1 MEYVITS
8 GALTA
13 RVDTRGA
20 QLRALKYKDTDYLWP
35 GGDAWGW
42 SAPVCCPWCG
52 AVEGGA
58 FGHAGKTYAAGRHG
72 FVRESEHELAE
83 RGGDTLAFTLRVGEG
98 DARWPWP
105 FELRARYALDGCT
118 LALR

>member
-58 FGHAGKTYAAGRHG
+58 FGHAGKTYAASRHG
-72 FVRESEHELAE
+72 FVRESVQGKGNH
-83 RGGDTLAFTLRVGEG
+83 
-98 DARWPWP
+98 
-105 FELRARYALDGCT
+105 
-118 LALR
+118 

>member
-13 RVDTRGA
+13 SVDTRGA

-52 AVEGGA
+52 AAKGDFRAEKA
-58 FGHAGKTYAAGRHG
+58 PAATASCARASTSLQSAAGTR
-72 FVRESEHELAE
+72 
-83 RGGDTLAFTLRVGEG
+83 
-98 DARWPWP
+98 
-105 FELRARYALDGCT
+105 
-118 LALR
+118 